1 MVYIFSDGSYTI
13 IQFPMVYIKGG
24 NAAEEVELVVNA
36 SGKVVKGPYATV
48 QDAYSKALE
57 NLSKA
62 LQHTEAFLDQLESR
76 LEMEEKVSPGDV
88 YTAFYMAR
96 FLHYA
101 ALQLH
106 SAGRMLRGET
116 TSPTSFTAT
125 PAAS

>member
-1 MVYIFSDGSYTI
+1 
-13 IQFPMVYIKGG
+13 
-24 NAAEEVELVVNA
+24 
-36 SGKVVKGPYATV
+36 VVKGPYATV

-62 LQHTEAFLDQLESR
+62 LQHTETFLDQLEYK
-76 LEMEEKVSPGDV
+76 LEMEEKVNPGDV
-88 YTAFYMAR
+88 YTASYVAH

-101 ALQLH
+101 ALQLC
-106 SAGRMLRGET
+106 SAGRELRGEA